1 MKMTI
6 EKYMRSYAVNVPFDM
21 KETFKYEFCSAEWIP
36 QLKRW
41 KVGPS
46 KLEKLTQWVEENN
59 AEAERMFEAAR
70 ILKEQLAHEKTLPI
84 NTSAVKSAKVGKTDI
99 YSREFELHYFS
110 DEELYSYKGEA
121 SCVGGIVY
129 LELEDGTKAEMKVE
143 VPLSYEHFRSMIIT
157 PMFERGVV
165 NHELYKLEKAAKEA
179 FDARVKN
186 LLASCNRR
194 RR

>member
-46 KLEKLTQWVEENN
+46 KLEKLTKWVEENN

-70 ILKEQLAHEKTLPI
+70 ILKEQLAHEKTLPK

-99 YSREFELHYFS
+99 YSREFLIKFWTD
-110 DEELYSYKGEA
+110 DEEYSYTSEE

-129 LELEDGTKAEMKVE
+129 IELEDGTKAEIKVE
-143 VPLSYEHFRSMIIT
+143 IPLSYEYAHCSIIT
-157 PMFERGVV
+157 PMYERGVV
-165 NHELYKLEKAAKEA
+165 NHELYKLENAAKDA

>member
-21 KETFKYEFCSAEWIP
+21 KKAFKNEFWNAEWIP
-36 QLKRW
+36 HLKRW

-46 KLEKLTQWVEENN
+46 KLERLTKWVEENN

-99 YSREFELHYFS
+99 YSREFELEYWS
-110 DEELYSYKGEA
+110 GDEPYNYKSEE

-143 VPLSYEHFRSMIIT
+143 IPLSYKHYHSMIIT
-157 PMFERGVV
+157 PVYERGVV
-165 NHELYKLEKAAKEA
+165 NHDLVNLKNEAKEA